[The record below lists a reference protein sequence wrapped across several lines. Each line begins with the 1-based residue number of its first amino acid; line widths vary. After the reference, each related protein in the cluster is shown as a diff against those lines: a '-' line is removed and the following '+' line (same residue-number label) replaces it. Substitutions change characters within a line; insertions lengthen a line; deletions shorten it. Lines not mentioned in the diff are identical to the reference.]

1 MSLYRCPSNVS
12 YPFLCVFF
20 FSLLSRAICRI
31 VETADILNH
40 LSKSTNKSSPPHR
53 TALTPV
59 KGQASSNNKDKRF
72 KTSGLVATAVQSS
85 HTRNKSHHHS
95 SNGRKT
101 QHHRI
106 TNNNNIAQRQLSSLV
121 YTDSSIEE
129 TTSRN
134 SLKVALRKTKSN
146 STNNYMK
153 NKLGNEQNNKR
164 T

>member
-59 KGQASSNNKDKRF
+59 KGQAASNNKDKRF

-85 HTRNKSHHHS
+85 HTRNKSHHHHS

-106 TNNNNIAQRQLSSLV
+106 TNNNIAQRQLSSLV
-121 YTDSSIEE
+121 YTDSSMEE
-129 TTSRN
+129 TSRN

-146 STNNYMK
+146 SSNNCMK